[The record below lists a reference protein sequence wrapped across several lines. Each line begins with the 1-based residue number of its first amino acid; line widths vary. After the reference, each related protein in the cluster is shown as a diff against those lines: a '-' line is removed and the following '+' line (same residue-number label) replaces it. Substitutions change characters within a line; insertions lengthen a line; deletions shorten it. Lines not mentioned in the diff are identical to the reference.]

1 MTFKPATIPENEINR
16 LLAVEKTGVLD
27 IVNEE
32 IYSIYSHLARKLTNC
47 PQSWAN
53 VMDTDR
59 QYNFVMDAD
68 GISKFEK
75 EELRENP
82 RNSSFCQYALQSTEP
97 LIVNNLQK
105 SEIFKDHD
113 SVRKPDGPRF
123 YAAFPL
129 VNSEGYILGSLCV
142 RDKRVRRL
150 SKETISLMKSL
161 ASKLSHQ
168 LDIQSKQRSTTAESV
183 LHAMSE
189 IHSHFPHVTLGG
201 AISLMKYF
209 ANSPISESET
219 ILLKNL
225 NIVGANGRLNKESRK
240 LQKTLN
246 LDAGILRRL
255 KLSSSSKDELDN
267 LFKALG

>member
-1 MTFKPATIPENEINR
+1 MTFKPAPIPENEKNR

-27 IVNEE
+27 TVNEQ
-32 IYSIYSHLARKLTNC
+32 IYSIYSHLARKITGC

-59 QYNFVMDAD
+59 QYNFVLDAD
-68 GISKFEK
+68 GISESEK

-82 RNSSFCQYALQSTEP
+82 RNRSFCQYALRSTEP
-97 LIVNNLQK
+97 LIVNNLEK

-129 VNSEGYILGSLCV
+129 VNSEGYVLGSLCV

-150 SKETISLMKSL
+150 SKETISIMKSL
-161 ASKLSHQ
+161 ARKLSHQ

-183 LHAMSE
+183 LQAMSE
-189 IHSHFPHVTLGG
+189 IHSHFSTVTLTG

-219 ILLKNL
+219 SLLKNL
-225 NIVGANGRLNKESRK
+225 NIIDSDGRPTKESRK

-246 LDAGILRRL
+246 LDAGVLRRL
-255 KLSSSSKDELDN
+255 KLSESSKDELNN